1 MRVDIKLFM
10 EKNGIYN
17 RTYNKEDTEDLLQEK
32 ENDAGDTFQNTPRND
47 KQIKQ
52 KMHKPSTYVLR
63 NNNIYNNIYKD
74 FEKEEN

>member
-1 MRVDIKLFM
+1 MRVDIKLFA

-32 ENDAGDTFQNTPRND
+32 ENDARNTFQNTPRND

-52 KMHKPSTYVLR
+52 KMHKPSTYV
-63 NNNIYNNIYKD
+63 
-74 FEKEEN
+74 